1 MDAEFVA
8 GKPVNRIIMVF
19 SLSFPA
25 PLRPD
30 YVLNPPSLIN
40 DCGASP
46 MHMIRYFL
54 LQNSNL
60 KMLYKNCNIP
70 HRRCSTELHFKR
82 KGFSCR
88 PASAVPESKR
98 KLAPILCNH
107 VAAVQ
112 ARPYCNDLF
121 VPQSYY
127 NGYPGLNA
135 SAAMGIV

>member
-1 MDAEFVA
+1 MLR
-8 GKPVNRIIMVF
+8 NF
-19 SLSFPA
+19 SMKTL
-25 PLRPD
+25 
-30 YVLNPPSLIN
+30 
-40 DCGASP
+40 G
-46 MHMIRYFL
+46 FL
-54 LQNSNL
+54 
-60 KMLYKNCNIP
+60 
-70 HRRCSTELHFKR
+70 
-82 KGFSCR
+82 KGS